1 LTGRDRLLAAL
12 SPELVEALDE
22 LVDERVRDRFD
33 DLAGASGSAS
43 PWLSIVEAAELLRCK
58 RQRVDD
64 LLSQGRLA
72 RYKDGS
78 RTLVNR
84 IELEEYLRKQRA

>member
-1 LTGRDRLLAAL
+1 MTGRDRLLAAL
-12 SPELVEALDE
+12 APDLVEAIDQ
-22 LVDERVRDRFD
+22 LVEESVRET
-33 DLAGASGSAS
+33 LATVGAPSS

-78 RTLVNR
+78 RTLVSR

>member
-1 LTGRDRLLAAL
+1 VTGRERLLAAF
-12 SPELVEALDE
+12 SPELVAALE
-22 LVDERVRDRFD
+22 NLVDERVQERLSIQDGHGP
-33 DLAGASGSAS
+33 AP
-43 PWLSIVEAAELLRCK
+43 PWLSVLEAAELLRCK

-78 RTLVNR
+78 RTL
-84 IELEEYLRKQRA
+84 LRRAEVDAYIRRHCL

>member
-1 LTGRDRLLAAL
+1 MSRALLLAAL
-12 SPELVEALDE
+12 SPELVAAIEE
-22 LVDERVRDRFD
+22 LVDQRVREQ
-33 DLAGASGSAS
+33 LESVSGASEFPS
-43 PWLSIVEAAELLRCK
+43 PWLSIAETAELLRCK

-78 RTLVNR
+78 RTL
-84 IELEEYLRKQRA
+84 LSRAEVDAYVREHRR